1 MGKGRMHSAKWILK
15 NSKSVLWQVL
25 LLSALGIL
33 ISYISVRFALASR
46 DLLDCATGSFEGSFK
61 SCIITIVCLLVAD
74 ISVQSVYNILSVRLG
89 AIYKNSMQRKLFKD
103 VMATDFA
110 SLSEYHSGEL
120 INRLTKDVSS
130 VSANI
135 IDFVPTV
142 IILLSGII
150 MSFWALFTIDSSLAL
165 ICIALGPVV
174 LVSSLFYG
182 KKVKKLHK
190 DCLRS
195 DGKILSF
202 MQESIQ
208 NLLVIKAF
216 RKENKFD
223 FTQGKLQGENYKLNM
238 KVGYVSLL
246 VNVLYFLALTAAY
259 YFAVAW
265 CAYKIHIGL
274 MTVGAFA
281 AVIQLVGSVQAPFK
295 EVSGMFSKFFA
306 TLASAE
312 RIMEVEELKKDNPGI
327 VNITDF
333 KGIEINDVSFSYGD
347 EPVLSKVGAS
357 VKRGDIVAVTGDSG
371 SGKSTLIKL
380 LLGIYPPADG
390 EMYIYNKK
398 EKLSA
403 GSETRTAFSYV
414 PQGNMIISGS
424 IADNISFFDDNP
436 DIKKIENAAKTACIY
451 DYIQTLPEG
460 MNTLVGENGM
470 GLSEGQIQRLAIARA
485 IYEDAPVILLDEA
498 TASLDE
504 KTEAGILANIKSMGD
519 KTCIII
525 THRPKALEIATTRLH
540 IENREA
546 TIV

>member
-1 MGKGRMHSAKWILK
+1 M
-15 NSKSVLWQVL
+15 
-25 LLSALGIL
+25 
-33 ISYISVRFALASR
+33 
-46 DLLDCATGSFEGSFK
+46 
-61 SCIITIVCLLVAD
+61 
-74 ISVQSVYNILSVRLG
+74 QSVYNILSVRLG

-103 VMATDFA
+103 VMTTDFA
-110 SLSEYHSGEL
+110 SLSEYHSGEV

-142 IILLSGII
+142 VILLSGII
-150 MSFWALFTIDSSLAL
+150 MSFWTLFTIDASLAL

-174 LVSSLFYG
+174 LVSSFFYG
-182 KKVKKLHK
+182 RRVKKLHK

-216 RKENKFD
+216 RKERKFD
-223 FTQGKLQGENYKLNM
+223 RTQGELQGENYKLNM

-265 CAYKIHIGL
+265 CAYKIHIGI

-295 EVSGMFSKFFA
+295 EVSAMFSKFFA

-312 RIMEVEELKKDNPGI
+312 RIIEVEELRKDSAEA
-327 VNITDF
+327 VNVTDF
-333 KGIEINDVSFSYGD
+333 NGIEINNVSFSYGD
-347 EPVLSKVGAS
+347 EVVLEKAGAFIN
-357 VKRGDIVAVTGDSG
+357 KGDIVAVTGDSG

-380 LLGIYPPADG
+380 LLGIYPPTSG
-390 EMYIYNKK
+390 ELYIYNKE
-398 EKLSA
+398 EKVYADSK
-403 GSETRTAFSYV
+403 TRTAFSYV

-436 DIKKIENAAKTACIY
+436 DVQKTEKAAKAACIY
-451 DYIQTLPEG
+451 DYIQTLPQG
-460 MNTLVGENGM
+460 MDTIVGENGL
-470 GLSEGQIQRLAIARA
+470 GLSEGQVQRLAIARA
-485 IYEDAPVILLDEA
+485 LYADAPVILLDEA

-504 KTEAGILANIKSMGD
+504 KTEATILANIKNMGN

-525 THRPKALEIATTRLH
+525 THRPKALEISTTHLH
-540 IENREA
+540 IENKEV